1 MSAQMGRKSVILF
14 YASLRGLLT
23 LKRQHY
29 GLYTDGESYH
39 RTVAK
44 CGCDRCLLSRLTG
57 LSREPSTSQG
67 ERARRVVETAV
78 GTRTC
83 SKDAREEQQRRR
95 RERQR
100 ERLAAETDAQ
110 TERRLSQRRQ
120 RDRTRRA
127 AQTARYA
134 ILSQRYSPS
143 LERHSMEPPPS
154 QMTVLGWTDVAA
166 IGF

>member
-1 MSAQMGRKSVILF
+1 M
-14 YASLRGLLT
+14 
-23 LKRQHY
+23 
-29 GLYTDGESYH
+29 
-39 RTVAK
+39 
-44 CGCDRCLLSRLTG
+44 
-57 LSREPSTSQG
+57 SREPSTSQG

-110 TERRLSQRRQ
+110 TERGLSQRRQ
-120 RDRTRRA
+120 RDRARRA

-166 IGF
+166 IGFRGSPFERALFDVRVFNPYAPSNRQPLIAKARPTMLAFRLVF